1 MRRAIPVN
9 AVVEIELTA
18 EWVSGICYF
27 LTKLTRHLQD
37 VTTDVRI
44 LKTSTIGFMNSYED

>member
-1 MRRAIPVN
+1 MLPVN
-9 AVVEIELTA
+9 AVVEIELTD
-18 EWVSGICYF
+18 ECVSGICYC